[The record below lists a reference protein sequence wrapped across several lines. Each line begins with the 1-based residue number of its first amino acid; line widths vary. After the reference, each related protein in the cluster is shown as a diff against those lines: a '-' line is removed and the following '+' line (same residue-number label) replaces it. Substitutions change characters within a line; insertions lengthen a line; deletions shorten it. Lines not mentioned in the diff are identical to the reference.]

1 MEFTHLVEQESKMG
15 LLPSKLAGP
24 LIKFYQSY
32 REAVLR
38 NGHDLNDY
46 EKYMFQFKDLIIKTL
61 DSPYHFEPFHQ
72 RVRKPIDYYQFGL
85 NFIRPL
91 VVFNKSIVK
100 GKNNVKKM
108 IAQLAQGDNV
118 VLLANHQTEPDP
130 QAISLLLE
138 KEFPKFVEEMI
149 FVAGHRVVTDP
160 LAIPFSLGR
169 NLLCI
174 FSKRY
179 VETPPEQKQEKLLHN
194 QRTMK
199 MMSQLLAEGGK
210 CIYVAP
216 SGGRDRRNASGVV
229 EVAKF
234 DPSSV
239 EMFWLMAQQ
248 SGRKTH
254 FYPLSLVTFDL
265 LPPPNHIEKEI
276 GERRAPQCTPIHA
289 AFSDELD
296 METFPGSDTKDK
308 RQRRKNR
315 ADHIWGIV
323 NREYEAL
330 NHN

>member
-1 MEFTHLVEQESKMG
+1 MEFTYLVEQETKMG
-15 LLPSKLAGP
+15 LLPAKLGGP
-24 LIKFYQSY
+24 LVKFYLSY
-32 REAVLR
+32 REAVER
-38 NGHDLNDY
+38 NGHNIADY

-61 DSPYHFEPFHQ
+61 NSPVHFEPYHQ
-72 RVRKPIDYYQFGL
+72 RLRKPIDYYQFGL

-91 VVFNKSIVK
+91 VVFNQSIVK
-100 GKNNVKKM
+100 GKANIKKM
-108 IAQLAQGDNV
+108 VSQMAQGDNV
-118 VLLANHQTEPDP
+118 ILLANHQTEPDP

-138 KEFPKFVEEMI
+138 KDFPKFVEEMI

-174 FSKRY
+174 YSKRY

-199 MMSQLLAEGGK
+199 IMSQLLTEGGK

-216 SGGRDRRNASGVV
+216 SGGRDRRNAEGIV

-234 DPSSV
+234 DPSSI

-265 LPPPNHIEKEI
+265 LPPPNTIEKDI
-276 GERRAPQCTPIHA
+276 GERRHAQCTPIHA
-289 AFSDELD
+289 AFSDEVD
-296 METFPGSDTKDK
+296 MEVFPGSDIKEK
-308 RQRRKNR
+308 KQRRKNR
-315 ADHIWGIV
+315 ADYIWGIV
-323 NREYEAL
+323 NREYEKL
-330 NHN
+330 IT